1 MLWPPRPFLGG
12 LTGVLARA
20 RGTWAGAFR
29 SDATSGATGQRGNPV
44 VALRPNPRYEYQY
57 QYPSHPCTWPRWRSK
72 PLPAST
78 RSASVYGVGI
88 PVAEWADASP
98 RDAPA
103 TCVRSLCEQR
113 GSPPL
118 AALSAASSEMLHPL
132 LDTVANFVWRIAV
145 PRPWPSE
152 HVRPERSDDQ
162 HDRGRISRNNA
173 RAHILLAVQ
182 AVTVAP
188 FTCVYVSAAT
198 HLGRQPGVFP
208 FKGNFRAFRSIIA
221 AEGALGLFKVPA
233 QRPPHPTY
241 AEPSLTP
248 SVGRRGRCRSCGRTY
263 CWATS
268 ARCGCADATPAAA
281 AYPSS

>member
-1 MLWPPRPFLGG
+1 MDWG
-12 LTGVLARA
+12 LTARITGA
-20 RGTWAGAFR
+20 R
-29 SDATSGATGQRGNPV
+29 SPQR
-44 VALRPNPRYEYQY
+44 L
-57 QYPSHPCTWPRWRSK
+57 
-72 PLPAST
+72 
-78 RSASVYGVGI
+78 
-88 PVAEWADASP
+88 
-98 RDAPA
+98 
-103 TCVRSLCEQR
+103 
-113 GSPPL
+113 
-118 AALSAASSEMLHPL
+118 SSEMLHPL

-233 QRPPHPTY
+233 APPHPTY
-241 AEPSLTP
+241 AE
-248 SVGRRGRCRSCGRTY
+248 
-263 CWATS
+263 
-268 ARCGCADATPAAA
+268 ARA
-281 AYPSS
+281 

>member
-1 MLWPPRPFLGG
+1 
-12 LTGVLARA
+12 
-20 RGTWAGAFR
+20 
-29 SDATSGATGQRGNPV
+29 
-44 VALRPNPRYEYQY
+44 
-57 QYPSHPCTWPRWRSK
+57 
-72 PLPAST
+72 
-78 RSASVYGVGI
+78 
-88 PVAEWADASP
+88 
-98 RDAPA
+98 
-103 TCVRSLCEQR
+103 
-113 GSPPL
+113 
-118 AALSAASSEMLHPL
+118 MLHPL

-233 QRPPHPTY
+233 APPHPTY
-241 AEPSLTP
+241 AE
-248 SVGRRGRCRSCGRTY
+248 
-263 CWATS
+263 
-268 ARCGCADATPAAA
+268 ARA
-281 AYPSS
+281 

>member
-1 MLWPPRPFLGG
+1 MIVYKFKIYSLILDLAKPKILKNRDFLRIRRPI
-12 LTGVLARA
+12 A
-20 RGTWAGAFR
+20 
-29 SDATSGATGQRGNPV
+29 
-44 VALRPNPRYEYQY
+44 
-57 QYPSHPCTWPRWRSK
+57 
-72 PLPAST
+72 
-78 RSASVYGVGI
+78 I
-88 PVAEWADASP
+88 
-98 RDAPA
+98 AP
-103 TCVRSLCEQR
+103 
-113 GSPPL
+113 GL
-118 AALSAASSEMLHPL
+118 AARITGARSPQRLSSEMLHPL

-233 QRPPHPTY
+233 APTPPH
-241 AEPSLTP
+241 L
-248 SVGRRGRCRSCGRTY
+248 R
-263 CWATS
+263 
-268 ARCGCADATPAAA
+268 
-281 AYPSS
+281 